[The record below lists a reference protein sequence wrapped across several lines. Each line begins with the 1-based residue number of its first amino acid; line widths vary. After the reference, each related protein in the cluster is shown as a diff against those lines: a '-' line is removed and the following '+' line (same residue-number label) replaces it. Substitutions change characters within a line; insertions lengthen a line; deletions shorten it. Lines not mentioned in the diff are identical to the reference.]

1 MWVFGISTQNYAL
14 IGYLYWVYSNN
25 DNFFFVSF
33 HIGDTPGRVR
43 SRSTVFKLQAIG
55 PLKTWS
61 FECPCMVDFIEKASV
76 ERLQSRGQHL
86 CNFIGTKESVFMKKE
101 FNSHRIGLGHQHGRC
116 FIVLEHQSGHHDI
129 MQKCS
134 LQVWF
139 NKINVLWKASCAHSK
154 PELQIRIYYNY
165 CSFSCSSK

>member
-1 MWVFGISTQNYAL
+1 
-14 IGYLYWVYSNN
+14 
-25 DNFFFVSF
+25 
-33 HIGDTPGRVR
+33 
-43 SRSTVFKLQAIG
+43 
-55 PLKTWS
+55 
-61 FECPCMVDFIEKASV
+61 MVDFIEKASV

-86 CNFIGTKESVFMKKE
+86 CNFIGTKENVFMKKE

-139 NKINVLWKASCAHSK
+139 NKINVL
-154 PELQIRIYYNY
+154 
-165 CSFSCSSK
+165 